1 MMDFL
6 TTALLI
12 SALASPAGG
21 FAPSTGELKRGTRPG
36 GDPGMPNSVVLL
48 DHEVYDGDVN
58 DLMAM
63 SDDIA
68 SVHVVC
74 WRWVELNYGV
84 KVRGGGSYVLTK
96 RWIEQTRKDRI
107 AALEAL
113 VAAQDRHR
121 ERTGE
126 YAARIE
132 ELADFGALPDHGL
145 PYFLVLDLSKTS
157 DGWQARLEPKKDWS
171 EGNHEPVDPV
181 YRCFAFAG
189 EVPAK
194 WERMRR
200 DGEPGPVE
208 RKPECFERGALV
220 PSVRVG

>member
-1 MMDFL
+1 MSFL
-6 TTALLI
+6 TTAFLI

-21 FAPSTGELKRGTRPG
+21 FAPSPDELKCGARAG
-36 GDPGMPNSVVLL
+36 GGPGMPDAVVLL

-58 DLMAM
+58 ELVRKGDE
-63 SDDIA
+63 IA
-68 SVHVVC
+68 SVEVVC
-74 WRWVELNYGV
+74 WRWIELNYGV
-84 KVRGGGSYVLTK
+84 KVRVGGSHVLTK
-96 RWIEQTRKDRI
+96 GWIEQTRKERI

-132 ELADFGALPDHGL
+132 ELTDFGALSDHGL
-145 PYFLVLDLSKTS
+145 PYYLVLNLSRTG

-171 EGNHEPVDPV
+171 VGNHEPLSPT

-189 EVPAK
+189 EVPAN

-200 DGEPGPVE
+200 DGKPGPGE
-208 RKPECFERGALV
+208 RKPECFEPGTLV
-220 PSVRVG
+220 RLVRIG

>member
-1 MMDFL
+1 MMTFL
-6 TTALLI
+6 TTAFLI
-12 SALASPAGG
+12 SALSPASG
-21 FAPSTGELKRGTRPG
+21 FAPSTDELKCPARAG
-36 GDPGMPNSVVLL
+36 GDPDMPNAVVLL

-68 SVHVVC
+68 SVNVVC

-84 KVRGGGSYVLTK
+84 KVRGGGSYVLTNG
-96 RWIEQTRKDRI
+96 WIEQTRRDRT

-113 VAAQDRHR
+113 VAAQDRYR

-132 ELADFGALPDHGL
+132 ELADFGALSDHSL
-145 PYFLVLDLSKTS
+145 PYYLVLNMSTTA

-171 EGNHEPVDPV
+171 VGNHEPIHTI

-189 EVPAK
+189 EMPAR
-194 WERMRR
+194 WEKMRR
-200 DGEPGPVE
+200 DGGPGPVE
-208 RKPECFERGALV
+208 RKPECYESGTLV
-220 PSVRVG
+220 RSVRIG